1 MANAITSKEFNSKK
15 TAQAAAR
22 REYGADYAT
31 LVTIDEF
38 AEKWYISE
46 IAADVKEEVEE
57 PDDHCVVCHNGPQ
70 KLNDAGVCAN
80 CADQAAPASE
90 PQPAESTSDD
100 EPESAAPA
108 GLLAGLCGLLA
119 GTVTSTPPAQPAPKE
134 APKTTGLIIEKDR
147 PEQNGVKRPSAGGLC
162 RAVWDACWAHQEI
175 TGTPP
180 TAKEV
185 KAIAETNG
193 WNPNNASIEYYQWR
207 KFNGIT
213 GRVAKAAPAQ
223 AEVET
228 KVEGE

>member
-15 TAQAAAR
+15 SAQAAAR
-22 REYGADYAT
+22 RVYGADYADKVSIDT
-31 LVTIDEF
+31 LD
-38 AEKWYISE
+38 EKWYVSE
-46 IAADVKEEVEE
+46 
-57 PDDHCVVCHNGPQ
+57 N
-70 KLNDAGVCAN
+70 
-80 CADQAAPASE
+80 
-90 PQPAESTSDD
+90 QPAEEKANSDILAPLGVDIPADIVAELDAQVAAHNGSND
-100 EPESAAPA
+100 EQDNVAPA
-108 GLLAGLCGLLA
+108 GLLAGLCGIIA
-119 GTVTSTPPAQPAPKE
+119 GTVTVQEPAAPAPKAE
-134 APKTTGLIIEKDR
+134 PKTTGLIIEKNR

-162 RAVWDACWAHQEI
+162 RAVWDACWAHQAA

-185 KAIAETNG
+185 KAIAETNC

-223 AEVET
+223 AKVET

>member
-15 TAQAAAR
+15 SAQAAAR
-22 REYGADYAT
+22 KVYGAEYAT
-31 LVTIDEF
+31 LVTIDELD
-38 AEKWYISE
+38 EKWYVSE
-46 IAADVKEEVEE
+46 LAAEPVEE
-57 PDDHCVVCHNGPQ
+57 TPDATVE
-70 KLNDAGVCAN
+70 
-80 CADQAAPASE
+80 PATNAE
-90 PQPAESTSDD
+90 PSDPSTSDD
-100 EPESAAPA
+100 PAEETAPA
-108 GLLAGLCGLLA
+108 GLLAGLCGIIA
-119 GTVTSTPPAQPAPKE
+119 GTVTVQEPAAPAPKAE
-134 APKTTGLIIEKDR
+134 PKTTGLIIEKNR

-223 AEVET
+223 AKVET

>member
-15 TAQAAAR
+15 AAQAAAR
-22 REYGADYAT
+22 KVYGAEYAA
-31 LVTIDEF
+31 LVTIDELD
-38 AEKWYISE
+38 EKWYVSE
-46 IAADVKEEVEE
+46 LAAEPVEE
-57 PDDHCVVCHNGPQ
+57 TVAETTVEPATNAEPSDPSASDD
-70 KLNDAGVCAN
+70 
-80 CADQAAPASE
+80 
-90 PQPAESTSDD
+90 PAE
-100 EPESAAPA
+100 EMAPA
-108 GLLAGLCGLLA
+108 GLLAGLCGIIA
-119 GTVTSTPPAQPAPKE
+119 GTVTVQEPAAPAPKQQPE
-134 APKTTGLIIEKDR
+134 KTGLIIEKNR

-193 WNPNNASIEYYQWR
+193 WNLNNASIEYYQWR

>member
-15 TAQAAAR
+15 AAQAAALKV
-22 REYGADYAT
+22 YGADYADKVSIDT
-31 LVTIDEF
+31 LDENWYVSEYF
-38 AEKWYISE
+38 ATPEEPQTNAEKDAMVRE
-46 IAADVKEEVEE
+46 QETPDATVEPATNAEPSDATTSTDE
-57 PDDHCVVCHNGPQ
+57 PDNV
-70 KLNDAGVCAN
+70 
-80 CADQAAPASE
+80 
-90 PQPAESTSDD
+90 
-100 EPESAAPA
+100 APA
-108 GLLAGLCGLLA
+108 GLLAGLCGIIA
-119 GTVTSTPPAQPAPKE
+119 GTVTVKEPAAPAPKAE
-134 APKTTGLIIEKDR
+134 PKTTGLIIEKNR
-147 PEQNGVKRPSAGGLC
+147 PEQNRVKRPSAGGLC

-213 GRVAKAAPAQ
+213 GRVAKAAPAV
-223 AEVET
+223 AET

>member
-15 TAQAAAR
+15 SAQAAAR
-22 REYGADYAT
+22 KVYGAEYAT
-31 LVTIDEF
+31 LVTIDELD
-38 AEKWYISE
+38 EKWYVSE
-46 IAADVKEEVEE
+46 IVEE
-57 PDDHCVVCHNGPQ
+57 QQTDAEKDAMVLEQETPDVTVEPATNAEPS
-70 KLNDAGVCAN
+70 DATN
-80 CADQAAPASE
+80 
-90 PQPAESTSDD
+90 STG
-100 EPESAAPA
+100 EPEIAAPA

-119 GTVTSTPPAQPAPKE
+119 GTVTVQEPAAPAPKVE
-134 APKTTGLIIEKDR
+134 PKTTGLIIEKNR

-193 WNPNNASIEYYQWR
+193 WNQNNASIEYYQWR

>member
-15 TAQAAAR
+15 AAQAAAR
-22 REYGADYAT
+22 REYGAEYAT
-31 LVTIDEF
+31 LVTIDELD
-38 AEKWYISE
+38 EKWYVSE
-46 IAADVKEEVEE
+46 IAAEFNAE
-57 PDDHCVVCHNGPQ
+57 PT
-70 KLNDAGVCAN
+70 ND
-80 CADQAAPASE
+80 APASE
-90 PQPAESTSDD
+90 PQAAEGNATG
-100 EPESAAPA
+100 EPEIAAPA
-108 GLLAGLCGLLA
+108 GLLAGLCGIIA
-119 GTVTSTPPAQPAPKE
+119 GTVTAQEPSAPAPKAE
-134 APKTTGLIIEKDR
+134 PKTTGLIIEKNR

-193 WNPNNASIEYYQWR
+193 WNQNNASIEYYQWR

>member
-15 TAQAAAR
+15 AAQAAAR
-22 REYGADYAT
+22 KVYSAEYAT
-31 LVTIDEF
+31 LVTIDTLD
-38 AEKWYISE
+38 EKWYISE
-46 IAADVKEEVEE
+46 IVEE
-57 PDDHCVVCHNGPQ
+57 PQ
-70 KLNDAGVCAN
+70 TDAEKDAIV
-80 CADQAAPASE
+80 ADQETPDATVEPATNAE
-90 PQPAESTSDD
+90 PSNPSTSDD
-100 EPESAAPA
+100 PAEETAPA
-108 GLLAGLCGLLA
+108 GLLAGLCGIIA
-119 GTVTSTPPAQPAPKE
+119 GTVTVQEPAAPAPKAE
-134 APKTTGLIIEKDR
+134 PKTTGLIIEKNR
-147 PEQNGVKRPSAGGLC
+147 PKQNGVKRPSAGGLC
-162 RAVWDACWAHQEI
+162 RAVWDACWAHQAA

-193 WNPNNASIEYYQWR
+193 WNTNNASIEYYQWR

>member
-1 MANAITSKEFNSKK
+1 MANTITSKEFNSKK
-15 TAQAAAR
+15 SAQAAAR
-22 REYGADYAT
+22 KVYGADYADK
-31 LVTIDEF
+31 VSIDELD
-38 AEKWYISE
+38 EKWYISE
-46 IAADVKEEVEE
+46 NQPEE
-57 PDDHCVVCHNGPQ
+57 PQ
-70 KLNDAGVCAN
+70 TDAEKDAMVLEQEIS
-80 CADQAAPASE
+80 DVTVEPATDAE
-90 PQPAESTSDD
+90 PSDATHSTD
-100 EPESAAPA
+100 EPDNVAPA
-108 GLLAGLCGLLA
+108 GLLAGLCGIIA
-119 GTVTSTPPAQPAPKE
+119 GTVTVQEPAAPAPKAE
-134 APKTTGLIIEKDR
+134 PKTTGLIIEKNR

-175 TGTPP
+175 IGTPP

>member
-1 MANAITSKEFNSKK
+1 MSNAITSKEFNSKK
-15 TAQAAAR
+15 AAQAAAR
-22 REYGADYAT
+22 KVYGAEYAT
-31 LVTIDEF
+31 IVSIDELD
-38 AEKWYISE
+38 EKWYVSE
-46 IAADVKEEVEE
+46 LAAEPVEE
-57 PDDHCVVCHNGPQ
+57 TAEDPTVE
-70 KLNDAGVCAN
+70 
-80 CADQAAPASE
+80 PATNAE
-90 PQPAESTSDD
+90 PSDPSTSDGTA
-100 EPESAAPA
+100 EETAPA
-108 GLLAGLCGLLA
+108 GLLAGLCGIIA
-119 GTVTSTPPAQPAPKE
+119 GTVTVQEPAAPAPKAE
-134 APKTTGLIIEKDR
+134 PKTTGLIIEKNR

>member
-15 TAQAAAR
+15 AAQAAAR
-22 REYGADYAT
+22 KVYGADYADK
-31 LVTIDEF
+31 VSIDELD
-38 AEKWYISE
+38 EKWYVSE
-46 IAADVKEEVEE
+46 KQQEEANGDEPFADMEATVEPATNAE
-57 PDDHCVVCHNGPQ
+57 PSDP
-70 KLNDAGVCAN
+70 
-80 CADQAAPASE
+80 
-90 PQPAESTSDD
+90 STSDD
-100 EPESAAPA
+100 PTEETAPA
-108 GLLAGLCGLLA
+108 GLLAGLCGIIA
-119 GTVTSTPPAQPAPKE
+119 GTVTVQEPDAPAPKAE
-134 APKTTGLIIEKDR
+134 PKTTGLIIEKNR

-228 KVEGE
+228 NVKGE

>member
-1 MANAITSKEFNSKK
+1 MNAITSKEFNSKK
-15 TAQAAAR
+15 AAQAAAR
-22 REYGADYAT
+22 KVYGAEYAT
-31 LVTIDEF
+31 IVTIDELD
-38 AEKWYISE
+38 EKWYVSGI
-46 IAADVKEEVEE
+46 VEE
-57 PDDHCVVCHNGPQ
+57 PQ
-70 KLNDAGVCAN
+70 TDAEKDAIV
-80 CADQAAPASE
+80 ADQETPAVAE
-90 PQPAESTSDD
+90 PSDPSTSDD
-100 EPESAAPA
+100 TAEETAPA
-108 GLLAGLCGLLA
+108 GLLAGLCGIIA
-119 GTVTSTPPAQPAPKE
+119 GTVTVKEPEAPAPKAE
-134 APKTTGLIIEKDR
+134 PKTTGLIIEKNR

-185 KAIAETNG
+185 RAIAETNG
-193 WNPNNASIEYYQWR
+193 WNLNNASIEYYQWR

>member
-15 TAQAAAR
+15 AAQAAAR
-22 REYGADYAT
+22 KVYGAEYAT
-31 LVTIDEF
+31 LVTIDELD
-38 AEKWYISE
+38 ETWYVSE
-46 IAADVKEEVEE
+46 IVEE
-57 PDDHCVVCHNGPQ
+57 PQ
-70 KLNDAGVCAN
+70 TDAEKDAMVLE
-80 CADQAAPASE
+80 QETMETTVEPATNAE
-90 PQPAESTSDD
+90 PSDPSPSTD
-100 EPESAAPA
+100 EPDNVAPA
-108 GLLAGLCGLLA
+108 GLLAGLCGIIA
-119 GTVTSTPPAQPAPKE
+119 GTVTVQEPAAPAPKAE
-134 APKTTGLIIEKDR
+134 PKTTGLIIEKNR
-147 PEQNGVKRPSAGGLC
+147 PEQNGVRRPSAGGLC
-162 RAVWDACWAHQEI
+162 RAVWDACWAHQAA

-185 KAIAETNG
+185 KAIAEANG

>member
-15 TAQAAAR
+15 AAQAAAR
-22 REYGADYAT
+22 KVYGAEYAT
-31 LVTIDEF
+31 LVTIDTLD
-38 AEKWYISE
+38 EKWYVSE
-46 IAADVKEEVEE
+46 IVEE
-57 PDDHCVVCHNGPQ
+57 PQTGAE
-70 KLNDAGVCAN
+70 KDAMV
-80 CADQAAPASE
+80 ADQETPDVTVEPATNAEPSDATNSTDEPDNVAPAS
-90 PQPAESTSDD
+90 
-100 EPESAAPA
+100 
-108 GLLAGLCGLLA
+108 LLAGLCGIIA
-119 GTVTSTPPAQPAPKE
+119 GTVTVQEPAAPSPKAE
-134 APKTTGLIIEKDR
+134 PKTTGLIIEKNR

-228 KVEGE
+228 EVETKVETEVEGE

>member
-15 TAQAAAR
+15 AAQAAAR
-22 REYGADYAT
+22 KVYGADYAN
-31 LVTIDEF
+31 LVSIDELD
-38 AEKWYISE
+38 EKWYVSE
-46 IAADVKEEVEE
+46 NAEPEE
-57 PDDHCVVCHNGPQ
+57 PQTDDEKAAMV
-70 KLNDAGVCAN
+70 
-80 CADQAAPASE
+80 ADQETPDVTVEPATNAEPSE
-90 PQPAESTSDD
+90 ATHSTD
-100 EPESAAPA
+100 EPDNVAPA
-108 GLLAGLCGLLA
+108 GLLAGLCGIIA
-119 GTVTSTPPAQPAPKE
+119 GTVTVQEPAAPAPKAE
-134 APKTTGLIIEKDR
+134 PKTTGLIIEKNR

-213 GRVAKAAPAQ
+213 GRVKAAPAQ
-223 AEVET
+223 AET

>member
-15 TAQAAAR
+15 AAQAAAR
-22 REYGADYAT
+22 KVYGPDYAN
-31 LVTIDEF
+31 LVSIDELD
-38 AEKWYISE
+38 EKWYVSE
-46 IAADVKEEVEE
+46 NQPEGDTGSSQVLADEIGMGDPTDAEIDQSNEAPIYPTTSTDE
-57 PDDHCVVCHNGPQ
+57 PDNV
-70 KLNDAGVCAN
+70 
-80 CADQAAPASE
+80 
-90 PQPAESTSDD
+90 
-100 EPESAAPA
+100 APA
-108 GLLAGLCGLLA
+108 GLLAGLCGIIA
-119 GTVTSTPPAQPAPKE
+119 GTVTVQEPAAPAPKAE
-134 APKTTGLIIEKDR
+134 PKTTGLIIEKNR

-193 WNPNNASIEYYQWR
+193 WNLNNASIEYYQWR

-213 GRVAKAAPAQ
+213 GRVKAAPAQ

>member
-1 MANAITSKEFNSKK
+1 MVREQETPDVTVEPATNAEPSDPSTS
-15 TAQAAAR
+15 
-22 REYGADYAT
+22 AD
-31 LVTIDEF
+31 
-38 AEKWYISE
+38 
-46 IAADVKEEVEE
+46 E
-57 PDDHCVVCHNGPQ
+57 PDNV
-70 KLNDAGVCAN
+70 
-80 CADQAAPASE
+80 
-90 PQPAESTSDD
+90 
-100 EPESAAPA
+100 APA
-108 GLLAGLCGLLA
+108 GLLAGLCGIIA
-119 GTVTSTPPAQPAPKE
+119 GTVTVKEPAAPKAE
-134 APKTTGLIIEKDR
+134 PKTTGLIIEKNR

-213 GRVAKAAPAQ
+213 GRVAKAAPAV
-223 AEVET
+223 AET

>member
-1 MANAITSKEFNSKK
+1 MNAITSKEFNSKK
-15 TAQAAAR
+15 AAQSAAR
-22 REYGADYAT
+22 KVYGAEYADKVSIDT
-31 LVTIDEF
+31 LD
-38 AEKWYISE
+38 EKWYVSE
-46 IAADVKEEVEE
+46 ITTEELQTDAEKDAMVREHETPDVTVEPATNAEPSDSSTSTDE
-57 PDDHCVVCHNGPQ
+57 PDNV
-70 KLNDAGVCAN
+70 
-80 CADQAAPASE
+80 
-90 PQPAESTSDD
+90 
-100 EPESAAPA
+100 APA
-108 GLLAGLCGLLA
+108 GLLAGLCGIIA
-119 GTVTSTPPAQPAPKE
+119 GTVTVQEPAAPAPKAE
-134 APKTTGLIIEKDR
+134 PKTTGLIIEKNR

-185 KAIAETNG
+185 KAIAEANG

>member
-1 MANAITSKEFNSKK
+1 MNAITSKEFNSKK
-15 TAQAAAR
+15 AAQAAAR
-22 REYGADYAT
+22 KVYGAEYGT

-38 AEKWYISE
+38 EEKWYISG
-46 IAADVKEEVEE
+46 IAAEVKEEVEE
-57 PDDHCVVCHNGPQ
+57 PDDYCLMCHKGPQ

-90 PQPAESTSDD
+90 PQQAESTATD

-108 GLLAGLCGLLA
+108 GLLAGLCGIIA
-119 GTVTSTPPAQPAPKE
+119 GTVTVLEPAAPAPKSE
-134 APKTTGLIIEKDR
+134 PKTTGLIIEKNR

-162 RAVWDACWAHQEI
+162 RAVWDACWAHQEA
-175 TGTPP
+175 TGLPP

-185 KAIAETNG
+185 KALAEVNG

-207 KFNGIT
+207 KFNGIS
-213 GRVAKAAPAQ
+213 GRIAAPK

>member
-15 TAQAAAR
+15 AAQAAAR
-22 REYGADYAT
+22 KVYGPDYADK
-31 LVTIDEF
+31 VSIDELD
-38 AEKWYISE
+38 EKWYVSE
-46 IAADVKEEVEE
+46 NQPEE
-57 PDDHCVVCHNGPQ
+57 PQ
-70 KLNDAGVCAN
+70 TDAEKDAMFQEQETPDVTVE
-80 CADQAAPASE
+80 PATNAE
-90 PQPAESTSDD
+90 PSDATTSTD

-108 GLLAGLCGLLA
+108 GLLAGLCGIIA
-119 GTVTSTPPAQPAPKE
+119 GTVTVQEPAAPAPKAE
-134 APKTTGLIIEKDR
+134 PKTTGLIIEKDR

-162 RAVWDACWAHQEI
+162 RAVWDACWAHQEA
-175 TGTPP
+175 TGLPP

>member
-1 MANAITSKEFNSKK
+1 MNAITSKEFNYKK
-15 TAQAAAR
+15 AAQAAAR
-22 REYGADYAT
+22 KVYGQDYADK
-31 LVTIDEF
+31 VSIDELD
-38 AEKWYISE
+38 EKWYVSE
-46 IAADVKEEVEE
+46 NQPEE
-57 PDDHCVVCHNGPQ
+57 PQTDAEKDAMVLEQETPDVTVEHAT
-70 KLNDAGVCAN
+70 ND
-80 CADQAAPASE
+80 E
-90 PQPAESTSDD
+90 PSDATTSTD

-108 GLLAGLCGLLA
+108 GLLAGLCGIIA
-119 GTVTSTPPAQPAPKE
+119 GTVTVQEPAAPAHKAE
-134 APKTTGLIIEKDR
+134 PKTTGLIIEKNR

-185 KAIAETNG
+185 KAIAEANG
-193 WNPNNASIEYYQWR
+193 WNQNNASIEYYQWR

-213 GRVAKAAPAQ
+213 GRVKAAPAQ